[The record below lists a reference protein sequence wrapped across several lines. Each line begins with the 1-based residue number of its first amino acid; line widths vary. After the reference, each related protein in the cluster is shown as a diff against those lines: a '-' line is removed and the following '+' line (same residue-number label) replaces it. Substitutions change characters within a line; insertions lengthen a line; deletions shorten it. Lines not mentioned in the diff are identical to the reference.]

1 MGCGVCGWGGGER
14 EAKNKERLR
23 GRQRERGECE
33 GRGGGRLEL
42 LYHRSV
48 LPPSPFIH
56 SFFSFFLLFH
66 SPTLSLSSCMTK
78 SSRSCGCRIETTLG
92 ATPPPPFPPPPPPP
106 PPMP

>member
-1 MGCGVCGWGGGER
+1 MRCVCVGGGGGER

-23 GRQRERGECE
+23 GRQRERGECV
-33 GRGGGRLEL
+33 GRGGGKIGVTIPPQ
-42 LYHRSV
+42 RSPS
-48 LPPSPFIH
+48 LPFH

-92 ATPPPPFPPPPPPP
+92 ATPPPPFPPPLPPP